1 MEEKM
6 NLINNKISYEDSLYL
21 YKSFQP
27 TSLSNEVLPPEKA
40 DNKDFFDDFPG
51 NLIQKPQYSDYR
63 FYGSNFNSSNGA
75 YSKFHHCSLFD
86 CHLDN
91 CDFRYSDFL
100 QTKFVCD
107 EKKAIISSCNFSFS
121 NFISDTFKNVNF
133 SGTSF
138 RQMLIEDCDFIDS
151 TIVHSSFEE
160 TIFNNCHFKNL
171 SFKEVGVRFCEFSN
185 CRFENVT
192 FPILDLASNIGLID
206 LLLSQQSEIQ
216 ISLGTK
222 GITSLAHA
230 IQLLYNLVPYYHKT
244 HQYYQIINILL
255 INNEQKKIWELL
267 HEAFN
272 YVIEAN
278 DFPAL
283 LGLCNLIVKLHVFD
297 ENKLKLLYNRIVE
310 TVVPEKLP
318 YHLMKSYLVYI
329 KNIQN
334 LLLDNPSQYPTAQ
347 LILKTDIDDTNRNNL
362 LPIINDLET
371 TINVINSDVSP
382 VIQLKHHSP
391 YEIIVFICAEL
402 PVLLQICQ
410 TFYYTFGG
418 LKSLKDLIG
427 SRHEKTQNNKR
438 NSDSMNNTQ
447 TQKSIDVSL
456 NIGVLSVNFHKETT
470 EHVKSSEYFIA

>member
-1 MEEKM
+1 
-6 NLINNKISYEDSLYL
+6 
-21 YKSFQP
+21 
-27 TSLSNEVLPPEKA
+27 
-40 DNKDFFDDFPG
+40 
-51 NLIQKPQYSDYR
+51 
-63 FYGSNFNSSNGA
+63 
-75 YSKFHHCSLFD
+75 
-86 CHLDN
+86 
-91 CDFRYSDFL
+91 
-100 QTKFVCD
+100 
-107 EKKAIISSCNFSFS
+107 
-121 NFISDTFKNVNF
+121 
-133 SGTSF
+133 
-138 RQMLIEDCDFIDS
+138 MLIEDCDFIDS

-329 KNIQN
+329 KIF
-334 LLLDNPSQYPTAQ
+334 
-347 LILKTDIDDTNRNNL
+347 KTC
-362 LPIINDLET
+362 
-371 TINVINSDVSP
+371 
-382 VIQLKHHSP
+382 
-391 YEIIVFICAEL
+391 Y
-402 PVLLQICQ
+402 
-410 TFYYTFGG
+410 
-418 LKSLKDLIG
+418 
-427 SRHEKTQNNKR
+427 
-438 NSDSMNNTQ
+438 
-447 TQKSIDVSL
+447 
-456 NIGVLSVNFHKETT
+456 
-470 EHVKSSEYFIA
+470 